1 MSGHS
6 KKKTEDSSLII
17 PEKVKPLYKNGKSD
31 FIGDVK
37 GDVYPILYLSG
48 SSGAHG
54 ITEEK
59 LTEVADSRF
68 RCFSFAYTGKASPV
82 YAKAQA
88 KAMDYCM
95 QHGHRVFL
103 DSGAHTFH
111 NFRYKQKGGAS
122 VRHLTKAERNAAL
135 DKLMEDFVLGYAA
148 YVRECYVRGYK
159 FDFYVTFD
167 AEKRCALIRKMTD
180 QLFELGI
187 HPVPAYHGDASLD
200 WLRRYIDEGH
210 KIIGVGTSRAG
221 KHNQTDIRRYYAT
234 VIDLCE
240 KHKVKC
246 HGFAITGDSM
256 FQFPW
261 FCFTP
266 SHQVLTKDGWKY
278 HSQVRVGTEVLAF
291 NNGVAQ
297 WEAIQKLH
305 LYDVADVDLSV
316 IASRKVSAETTMNHR
331 WKVIRPRGRTAKLE
345 YDVVTSAELDNSRIG
360 IPLRGEYEGASHKL
374 FSDELVKLAAW
385 VFTEGTM
392 RSGEIGIY
400 QKTPRFVKR
409 VQALLDEM
417 GIAYTRSKGK
427 DGCYSFRLRSQI
439 VRNVLESIL
448 DRKNSKKISSSFLL
462 ALAADQLRLFVKEA
476 VYGDGAVRSINCSYF
491 SQKSGPR
498 SKSFQL
504 AVVLAGYALS
514 VRSVKG
520 QDSMCIRS
528 LDSTSVSGKVST
540 KKYTGQVWCPSV
552 PSGALFIKHKGRVY
566 VSGNSVD
573 STTWLKSAAYG
584 KIIEVVPER
593 QRVSLVHVS
602 TRHTQQGYGVIENLS
617 PEVQKGLRNR
627 VEKQGFDFE
636 ELRTNLGY
644 RALYNARQYV
654 IAVRVNAKKPL
665 RFASWKSVL

>member
-1 MSGHS
+1 MDMSGHS

-31 FIGDVK
+31 FIGDVF

-95 QHGHRVFL
+95 RHGHRVFL

-111 NFRYKQKGGAS
+111 NFRYKQKGGAL

-135 DKLMEDFVLGYAA
+135 GKMTEDFVLGYAA
-148 YVRECYVRGYK
+148 YVRECYARGYK

-261 FCFTP
+261 F
-266 SHQVLTKDGWKY
+266 
-278 HSQVRVGTEVLAF
+278 
-291 NNGVAQ
+291 
-297 WEAIQKLH
+297 
-305 LYDVADVDLSV
+305 
-316 IASRKVSAETTMNHR
+316 
-331 WKVIRPRGRTAKLE
+331 
-345 YDVVTSAELDNSRIG
+345 
-360 IPLRGEYEGASHKL
+360 
-374 FSDELVKLAAW
+374 
-385 VFTEGTM
+385 
-392 RSGEIGIY
+392 
-400 QKTPRFVKR
+400 
-409 VQALLDEM
+409 
-417 GIAYTRSKGK
+417 
-427 DGCYSFRLRSQI
+427 
-439 VRNVLESIL
+439 
-448 DRKNSKKISSSFLL
+448 
-462 ALAADQLRLFVKEA
+462 
-476 VYGDGAVRSINCSYF
+476 
-491 SQKSGPR
+491 
-498 SKSFQL
+498 
-504 AVVLAGYALS
+504 
-514 VRSVKG
+514 
-520 QDSMCIRS
+520 
-528 LDSTSVSGKVST
+528 
-540 KKYTGQVWCPSV
+540 
-552 PSGALFIKHKGRVY
+552 
-566 VSGNSVD
+566 SVD

-593 QRVSLVHVS
+593 QRVSLVHIS